1 MSIQTIYIR
10 LVQEGM
16 SPVGA
21 CAMLGNMQDES
32 GLISTNVQ
40 NGMGYADAD
49 YTAAVD
55 AGAIDFIS
63 DQRGYGLCQWTL
75 PARKRKMLQ
84 FHRERGVS
92 IGDEPTQVDFALH
105 ELQNEPEYRALWNYL
120 RSATGIYEAAERIC
134 KEYERPAEQV
144 VNVKERAAYAN
155 QFYMQLG
162 GLEVGS
168 ANSGTAPD
176 NSPTG
181 EPGDAIFHTPAG
193 GSASSTAYPQGTQSG
208 PPSPQGEG
216 YWPPRVLTYGM
227 FGPDVVALQGLLIA
241 HGYPAGITGTFDQAT
256 HEKLREF
263 QQARG
268 LTADSIAGR
277 QTWAALVKGV

>member
-1 MSIQTIYIR
+1 MSIQTIYTR
-10 LVQEGM
+10 LVQAGM

-32 GLISTNVQ
+32 AMRADNVQ
-40 NGMGYADAD
+40 DGYGYTDED
-49 YTAAVD
+49 YTAKVD
-55 AGAIDFIS
+55 AGQLEFRDGI
-63 DQRGYGLCQWTL
+63 GYGLCQWTYST
-75 PARKRKMLQ
+75 RKRNLLD
-84 FHRERGVS
+84 FARSRGVS
-92 IGDEPTQVDFALH
+92 IGNEDMQVDFCIK
-105 ELQNEPEYRALWNYL
+105 ELQTEYASLWRYL
-120 RSATGIYEAAERIC
+120 TTATGVYEAAERIC

-144 VNVKERAAYAN
+144 VNVKERASYAN

-181 EPGDAIFHTPAG
+181 EPGDEIFHTPAG
-193 GSASSTAYPQGTQSG
+193 EPET
-208 PPSPQGEG
+208 
-216 YWPPRVLTYGM
+216 YWPPRVLAYGM

-241 HGYPAGITGTFDQAT
+241 HGFPAGITGTFDPAT
-256 HEKLREF
+256 YDQLRAF

>member
-1 MSIQTIYIR
+1 MSIQTIYTR
-10 LVQEGM
+10 LVQAGM

-21 CAMLGNMQDES
+21 CAMMGNMQDES
-32 GLISTNVQ
+32 GMISTNVQ

-55 AGAIDFIS
+55 AGAIDFVS

-84 FHRERGVS
+84 FHRVRGVS
-92 IGDEPTQVDFALH
+92 IGDEPTQVEFALY

-144 VNVKERAAYAN
+144 VNVKERAAHAN
-155 QFYMQLG
+155 QFYMSLG
-162 GLEVGS
+162 GLAV
-168 ANSGTAPD
+168 GTAPD

-181 EPGDAIFHTPAG
+181 EPGDEIFHTPAG
-193 GSASSTAYPQGTQSG
+193 EPET
-208 PPSPQGEG
+208 
-216 YWPPRVLTYGM
+216 YWPPRVLAYGM
-227 FGPDVVALQGLLIA
+227 FGPDVVALQGLMIA
-241 HGYPAGITGTFDQAT
+241 HGFPAGITGLFDQAT
-256 HEKLREF
+256 YDKLREF

>member
-1 MSIQTIYIR
+1 MSIQTIYER
-10 LVQEGM
+10 LVRAGM

-21 CAMLGNMQDES
+21 CAMMGNMQDES
-32 GLISTNVQ
+32 AMISTNVQ

-55 AGAIDFIS
+55 AGAIDFVS

-75 PARKRKMLQ
+75 AARKRKMLQ
-84 FHRERGVS
+84 FHRVRGVS

-105 ELQNEPEYRALWNYL
+105 ELQNEPEYRGLWNYL

-155 QFYMQLG
+155 QFYMSLG

-181 EPGDAIFHTPAG
+181 EPEDAIFHTPAG
-193 GSASSTAYPQGTQSG
+193 EPSQSSSVTA
-208 PPSPQGEG
+208 PPEG
-216 YWPPRVLTYGM
+216 KPSYWPPRVLAYGM
-227 FGPDVVALQGLLIA
+227 AGPDVVALQGLMIA
-241 HGYPAGITGTFDQAT
+241 HGFPAGITGTFDRPTYDQ
-256 HEKLREF
+256 LRAF

-268 LTADSIAGR
+268 LLADSIAGR

>member
-10 LVQEGM
+10 LVQAGM

-32 GLISTNVQ
+32 GMISTNVQ
-40 NGMGYADAD
+40 NGMGYSDAD

-55 AGAIDFIS
+55 AGAIDFVS

-120 RSATGIYEAAERIC
+120 RSATGIYEAAELIC

-181 EPGDAIFHTPAG
+181 EPGDEIFHTPAG
-193 GSASSTAYPQGTQSG
+193 EPE
-208 PPSPQGEG
+208 P

-227 FGPDVVALQGLLIA
+227 FGPDVVALQGLMIA
-241 HGYPAGITGTFDQAT
+241 HGFPAGITGLFDQAT
-256 HEKLREF
+256 YDKLREF

>member
-1 MSIQTIYIR
+1 MSAQTIYIK
-10 LVQEGM
+10 LVQAGM

-21 CAMLGNMQDES
+21 CAMMGNMQDES
-32 GLISTNVQ
+32 GMVSTNVQ

-55 AGAIDFIS
+55 AGAIDFVS

-92 IGDEPTQVDFALH
+92 IGDEPTQVDFALR

-155 QFYMQLG
+155 EFYMQLG

-168 ANSGTAPD
+168 ANLGTAPD

-181 EPGDAIFHTPAG
+181 EPGDEIFHTPAVLP
-193 GSASSTAYPQGTQSG
+193 SQS
-208 PPSPQGEG
+208 PSVTTPSEGEPS
-216 YWPPRVLTYGM
+216 YWPPRVLAYGM
-227 FGPDVVALQGLLIA
+227 FGPDVVALQGLMIA
-241 HGYPAGITGTFDQAT
+241 HGFPAGITGIFDQAT
-256 HEKLREF
+256 YDQLREF